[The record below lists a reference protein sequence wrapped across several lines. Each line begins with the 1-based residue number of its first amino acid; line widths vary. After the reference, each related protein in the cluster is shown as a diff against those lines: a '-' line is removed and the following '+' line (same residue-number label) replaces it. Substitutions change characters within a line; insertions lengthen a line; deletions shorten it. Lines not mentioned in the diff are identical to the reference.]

1 MASNQ
6 EWLDQVQEE
15 ILDPDL
21 PICDPHHHLW
31 DFRNERV
38 EPRYFLDE
46 VLSDT
51 GSGHNVV
58 STVFIECGAMYR
70 AGGPESLRPVGETE
84 FVNGVAAMSASGSY
98 GHTQVAKGIVG
109 HADLTLGAEVEEVLA
124 AHIGAGGGRFRGI
137 RHAVPWDPHPELR
150 RARTGPPPNLMLDS
164 QFRAGFGCLAGLGLS
179 FEAWMYHHQLPDL
192 LDLARQFPE
201 TTIILNH
208 LGGPLGTGP
217 YASQR
222 SEIFT
227 QWQLD
232 MKDLA
237 QCQNIAVKLGGINMK
252 PNGFGWHERLL
263 PPSSAELAETT
274 RSWYEYAL
282 EQFGPSRCMFE
293 SNFPVDKI
301 SVSYPVLWNA
311 FKRIAA
317 GFSTTEKAQLF
328 HDTAVAV
335 YRLMD

>member
-6 EWLDQVQEE
+6 IWLDQVQEE
-15 ILDPDL
+15 ILNPDL

-58 STVFIECGAMYR
+58 STVFIECRAMYR
-70 AGGPESLRPVGETE
+70 AGGPVALRPVGETE

-98 GHTQVAKGIVG
+98 GPTQVAKGIVG
-109 HADLTLGAEVEEVLA
+109 YADLTLGSEVEEVLV
-124 AHIGAGGGRFRGI
+124 AHIQAGGGRFRGI
-137 RHAVPWDPHPELR
+137 RHAVPWDPHSEVLGN
-150 RARTGPPPNLMLDS
+150 RTGPPPHLMLDS
-164 QFRAGFGCLAGLGLS
+164 QFRKGFECLAGLRMS

-217 YASQR
+217 YASLKA
-222 SEIFT
+222 EVFA
-227 QWQLD
+227 QWQLY

-237 QCQNIAVKLGGINMK
+237 QCPNVVVKLGGINME
-252 PNGFGWHERLL
+252 PNGYGWHERKL
-263 PPSSAELAETT
+263 PPTSTELAEAT
-274 RSWYEYAL
+274 RPWYEYAW
-282 EQFGPSRCMFE
+282 EHFGPNRCMFE

-317 GFSTTEKAQLF
+317 GFSATEKTQLF
-328 HDTAVAV
+328 HDTAVEV